1 MSNNWVVENLQ
12 NALDMWN
19 DKLSEIWRLISE
31 SPETF
36 KGGGIWDVMV
46 DINGALKA
54 IGYA

>member
-12 NALDMWN
+12 NALNMWN

-36 KGGGIWDVMV
+36 KGGGYGM
-46 DINGALKA
+46 
-54 IGYA
+54 